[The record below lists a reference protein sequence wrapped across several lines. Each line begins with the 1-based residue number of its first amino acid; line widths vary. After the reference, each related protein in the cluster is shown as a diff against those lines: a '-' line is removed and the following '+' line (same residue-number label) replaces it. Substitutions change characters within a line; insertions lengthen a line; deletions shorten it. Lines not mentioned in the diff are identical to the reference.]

1 MSYDLKGVTKMIKW
15 NQDETF
21 LGNVFDLSNDLHPV
35 IQTSYKISVMMFIC
49 FSIIGIVGI
58 LGQLG

>member
-1 MSYDLKGVTKMIKW
+1 MIKW

-35 IQTSYKISVMMFIC
+35 IQTSYKIAVMMFIC

>member
-35 IQTSYKISVMMFIC
+35 IQTSYKIAVMMFIC